1 MTYWHSMNISM
12 TLDSEELTQISPHL
26 PPRNSLGLRSWT
38 LQAPLQTIF
47 VGPGAKIGRTD
58 IRTDHGTHRVL
69 YTCCMLRDWHL
80 ESAFVHSSLWL
91 NAKYIGVSA
100 QSRQPNTDGNLFHLE
115 SESGR
120 NEKKNAKD
128 RTSRTLVTL
137 VSVCMCV
144 CVWLNFMLDLLWH
157 LNFHCN
163 WKRVWAVINVVHVVI
178 EVRPERSWDPPAAR
192 VATQTQAQIW
202 GDDGGEGVFK
212 FHTSDGKA
220 CCIQGYTKKQVET
233 RYKHFRRKSQDLLT
247 HPYHLFV
254 ENLDAAQKLLGPMP
268 SAMVAIVFQ
277 SPSVL

>member
-1 MTYWHSMNISM
+1 MDPPSSPPNNFRRTWEEDWTKDRYKDWPWHSSSS
-12 TLDSEELTQISPHL
+12 LHL
-26 PPRNSLGLRSWT
+26 C
-38 LQAPLQTIF
+38 
-47 VGPGAKIGRTD
+47 
-58 IRTDHGTHRVL
+58 
-69 YTCCMLRDWHL
+69 YMLRDWHL
-80 ESAFVHSSLWL
+80 ESAFVYSSLWL

-100 QSRQPNTDGNLFHLE
+100 QSRQPNTDGNLFNLE

-120 NEKKNAKD
+120 NAKKTMQKTELLAH
-128 RTSRTLVTL
+128 SWLL
-137 VSVCMCV
+137 FPCMCV

-178 EVRPERSWDPPAAR
+178 EVDWPERSWDPPAAR

-212 FHTSDGKA
+212 FHTTDGRA
-220 CCIQGYTKKQVET
+220 CCIQVYQKTVET

-268 SAMVAIVFQ
+268 PAMVAIVFQ